1 MNKITTFNIQI
12 LSLQIKLTSVDY
24 DKNNHI
30 IRVIQW
36 VMSSLILMS
45 CNTDLMIEVFENN
58 QMNQ

>member
-45 CNTDLMIEVFENN
+45 FNTDLMIEVFENN